1 MDARI
6 EGFFKSSAGK
16 RICFVGIGVSNTD
29 AMLMFARKG
38 AIVTACD
45 KKTKEALGDTAQRLE
60 DAGITLKLGEGYL
73 DNLCD
78 YDVVFRTPG
87 MRYNTPELEQA
98 RAKGVV
104 ITSELEVFFDL
115 CPCQIVAVTGSD
127 GKTTTTTII
136 SELFKQQGRKVFLG
150 GNIGIPLL
158 AEIEKISPDDV
169 AVVELSSFQLISMR
183 TSPHI
188 AVVTNLSPNHLDMHT
203 DMQEYV
209 DAKKNIFLHQNGF
222 SRTVL
227 NYDNDI
233 TRSFIP
239 ETRGDTMLFSRK
251 AKLSRGA
258 FINDDGFL
266 CMADEKGVHELFHQD
281 AIRIPGGHNVENYLA
296 AIAATWGYI
305 SLENIECVA
314 KTFSGVAHRIEFVRE
329 LDGVRWYNDSI
340 ATTPSRTIAGLHAFP
355 QPVIVIAGGYDKK
368 IPFAPLAPEL
378 IAHAKLAIL
387 LGDTAPAI
395 RDAITSHEHY
405 REGAPEIVMVVS
417 LEEAVQVARQ
427 KAGAGDVVTLSPAC
441 ASFDMF
447 KDYKVRGLRFKELVN
462 AL

>member
-6 EGFFKSSAGK
+6 EGFFKGSAGK
-16 RICFVGIGVSNTD
+16 KICFVGIGVSNTD
-29 AMLMFARKG
+29 AMLLFAKKG
-38 AIVTACD
+38 AVVTACD
-45 KKTKEALGDTAQRLE
+45 KKTRETLGDTATRLE
-60 DAGITLKLGEGYL
+60 EAGITLKLGDSYL
-73 DNLCD
+73 DNLGE

-98 RAKGVV
+98 RAQGAV

-115 CPCQIVAVTGSD
+115 CPCQIIAVTGSD

-136 SELFKQQGRKVFLG
+136 SELLLKQGRRVFLG

-158 AEIEKISPDDV
+158 AKIEEITPDDV

-227 NYDNDI
+227 NFDNDI
-233 TRSFIP
+233 TRSFVS
-239 ETRGDTMLFSRK
+239 ETRGDTLLFSRNSK
-251 AKLSRGA
+251 VSRGA
-258 FINDDGFL
+258 FVNDDGLL
-266 CMADEKGVHELFHQD
+266 CMADETGVHKLFHQD
-281 AIRIPGGHNVENYLA
+281 VIKIPGGHNIENYLA

-305 SLENIECVA
+305 SAENIEYVA

-329 LDGVRWYNDSI
+329 VSGVRWYNDSI
-340 ATTPSRTIAGLHAFP
+340 ATTPSRTAAGLRAFS

-378 IAHAKLAIL
+378 IRYAKLVVL
-387 LGDTAPAI
+387 LGDTAHAI
-395 RDAITSHEHY
+395 RDAVTTCAGY
-405 REGAPEIVMVVS
+405 REGAPELVMVSS
-417 LEEAVQVARQ
+417 LEEAVRTAHQSAV
-427 KAGAGDVVTLSPAC
+427 KGDVVTLSPAC

-447 KDYKVRGLRFKELVN
+447 KDYKTRGERFKELVL

>member
-6 EGFFKSSAGK
+6 EGFFKGSAGK

-29 AMLMFARKG
+29 AMLLFAKKG
-38 AIVTACD
+38 AVVTACD
-45 KKTKEALGDTAQRLE
+45 KKTREALSETAARLE
-60 DAGITLKLGEGYL
+60 EAGIALKLGDGYL
-73 DNLCD
+73 DNLGE

-98 RAKGVV
+98 RAQGAV

-115 CPCQIVAVTGSD
+115 CPCQIIAVTGSD

-136 SELFKQQGRKVFLG
+136 SELLLKQGRRVFLG

-158 AEIEKISPDDV
+158 AKIEEITPDDV

-209 DAKKNIFLHQNGF
+209 DAKRNIFLHQNGF

-227 NYDNDI
+227 NLDNDI
-233 TRSFIP
+233 TRSFVP
-239 ETRGDTMLFSRK
+239 QTRGDMLLFSRK
-251 AKLSRGA
+251 STVSRGA
-258 FINDDGFL
+258 FVNGDGFL
-266 CMADEKGVHELFHQD
+266 CMSDETGVHRLFHQD
-281 AIRIPGGHNVENYLA
+281 EIKIPGGHNIENYLA

-305 SLENIECVA
+305 SVENIEYVA

-329 LDGVRWYNDSI
+329 VNGVRWYNDSI
-340 ATTPSRTIAGLHAFP
+340 ATTPSRTAAGLRAFS

-378 IAHAKLAIL
+378 IRYAKLVVL
-387 LGDTAPAI
+387 LGDTAAAI
-395 RDAITSHEHY
+395 RDAVTSCQGY
-405 REGAPEIVMVVS
+405 CDGTPELVMVSS
-417 LEEAVQVARQ
+417 LEEAVRTAHQ
-427 KAGAGDVVTLSPAC
+427 KAENGDVVTLSPAC

-447 KDYKVRGLRFKELVN
+447 KDYKTRGERFKELVR